1 MIKLKDILSEA
12 DVFGNAAPSS
22 NDALDVKDLEK
33 EMGDSL
39 KDLEKALKS
48 DGNAAKADV
57 AKIQEGQI
65 NEELG
70 TMAIFGMILAA
81 PKVLELFV
89 KGLDKLVRWL
99 KGAVKGEDVPE
110 SKTAIW
116 LIDGLHK
123 WHKGYIKLVYYILK
137 YTGIF
142 KKAKIE
148 KEDARMKAA
157 SLVYYTIIAGFAI
170 FAGIGAIGAFKGAIS
185 GAAHGGS
192 FSIAGIE
199 AGMSAVKTAEVSEFL
214 AELGLVG
221 LAKA

>member
-1 MIKLKDILSEA
+1 MIKLKDILNEA
-12 DVFGNAAPSS
+12 DVFGNTSPSS

-33 EMGDSL
+33 EMGSSL

-57 AKIQEGQI
+57 AKIEEGQI
-65 NEELG
+65 NEALG
-70 TMAIFGMILAA
+70 GMAIFGLILAA

-89 KGLDKLVRWL
+89 KGLDKLVRL
-99 KGAVKGEDVPE
+99 FKSVGKGKDVPE
-110 SKTAIW
+110 SETAKW

-123 WHKGYIKLVYYILK
+123 WHKSYIKLVYYILK

-148 KEDARMKAA
+148 KEEARMKAA
-157 SLVYYTIIAGFAI
+157 SLVYYTIIAGMAI
-170 FAGIGAIGAFKGAIS
+170 YAGIGAIGAFKGAIS

-192 FSIAGIE
+192 FSIAGLE
-199 AGMSAVKTAEVSEFL
+199 AGMSAVKTGEVIEFL
-214 AELGLVG
+214 GELGLVG
-221 LAKA
+221 LSKG